1 MQKQYKLTKER
12 LEELKA
18 ELEHLKTVREHEVA
32 ELIKEA
38 RGFGDLSENSEYD
51 EAKNEQGKLYSRIA
65 ELEAIIPNAIV
76 IDETTALDK
85 GANIGTTVVTE
96 RLDNGM
102 KAEFVLVGSQEANPK
117 AKPMRL
123 SDESPFGKAVMGHHV
138 DEIVTVEAPT
148 MSFEVRILSITR

>member
-1 MQKQYKLTKER
+1 MQKQYKLTAER

-65 ELEAIIPNAIV
+65 ELEVIIPNAII
-76 IDETTALDK
+76 IDENASTEK
-85 GANIGTTVVTE
+85 GANIGTTVTVE
-96 RLDNGM
+96 RLDNG
-102 KAEFVLVGSQEANPK
+102 ARSEFVLVGSQEANPK

-123 SDESPFGKAVMGHHV
+123 SDESPFGKAVMGHHA
-138 DEIVTVEAPT
+138 DEVVTVEAPA
-148 MSFEVRILSITR
+148 MSFQIRILSVTR